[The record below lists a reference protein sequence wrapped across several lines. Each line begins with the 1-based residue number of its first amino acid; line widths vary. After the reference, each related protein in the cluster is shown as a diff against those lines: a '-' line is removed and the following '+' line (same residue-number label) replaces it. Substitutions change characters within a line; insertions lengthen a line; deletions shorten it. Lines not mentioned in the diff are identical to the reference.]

1 MGKPPYP
8 GPSDYLIL
16 SLVTMIMCGA
26 LNITSLLIGIPGLV
40 FSGLVSAFV
49 VNAHVHTIIVLKSH
63 SYAFN
68 TICTNLVTFII
79 IIILPMTY
87 YYIQSNHHCRV
98 NKNYHKVKRY
108 SNYALGLAIANI
120 MYTFLLCIIL
130 IGVGVGVSKIT
141 LHGYGCNFCRY
152 LPKEHAW
159 KLNTYKDRN
168 YALHAC

>member
-1 MGKPPYP
+1 MAQQPLPTGQVVPDTVYQMPYQIPQMYQQVEAEVGKPTYP
-8 GPSDYLIL
+8 GLSDYLLL

-40 FSGLVSAFV
+40 FSGL
-49 VNAHVHTIIVLKSH
+49 
-63 SYAFN
+63 
-68 TICTNLVTFII
+68 
-79 IIILPMTY
+79 
-87 YYIQSNHHCRV
+87 SNHHCRV
-98 NKNYHKVKRY
+98 NKNYHKAKRY

-130 IGVGVGVSKIT
+130 IGVGIGVSKIT

-152 LPKEHAW
+152 LPKSMETEHL
-159 KLNTYKDRN
+159 KERN